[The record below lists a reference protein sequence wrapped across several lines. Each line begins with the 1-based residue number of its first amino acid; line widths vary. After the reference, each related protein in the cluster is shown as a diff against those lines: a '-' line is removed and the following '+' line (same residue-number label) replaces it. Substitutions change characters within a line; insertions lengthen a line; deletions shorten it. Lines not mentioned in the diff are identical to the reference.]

1 MLNYEEVKERKR
13 GRTKMGDTIIRE
25 VEQDKRETGTSR
37 GTGGTGSAKGTSPT
51 DTKTT
56 AGRTGGGT
64 GGGTGGTTANKEK
77 VISTMVDVEEQKRLE
92 RNAKRRE
99 RYAKQKA
106 EGTLKPKKVNNK
118 KSKEVIET
126 NQIETLIKTISVMV
140 SSRQG
145 QEHWLLLDSEV
156 KAIAEPLTNILKD
169 SDAFSSISEHSNAV
183 ALVVACITIIL
194 PRTIKSVTDINAKKK
209 KKREV
214 LKNVE
219 LRGSKTK
226 NITNDKGNNRNT
238 SANDKNDGSNA
249 IWYGD
254 AISL

>member
-1 MLNYEEVKERKR
+1 
-13 GRTKMGDTIIRE
+13 MGESIIKQ
-25 VEQDKRETGTSR
+25 VEPINRETGT
-37 GTGGTGSAKGTSPT
+37 GTGGTGSTKSSSST
-51 DTKTT
+51 DTRTKSGGSRGDRSGGSGGKTT
-56 AGRTGGGT
+56 
-64 GGGTGGTTANKEK
+64 NEKE
-77 VISTMVDVEEQKRLE
+77 VVSSVVDVEEQKRLE

-118 KSKEVIET
+118 KTKEVIET
-126 NQIETLIKTISVMV
+126 NQIETLLKTVSVMI
-140 SSRQG
+140 SSRKG

-169 SDAFSSISEHSNAV
+169 SNAFSSITEHSNAV
-183 ALVVACITIIL
+183 ALVIACITIIL

-226 NITNDKGNNRNT
+226 NISDAKRNDRSI
-238 SANDKNDGSNA
+238 SADDKNNGSNA
-249 IWYGD
+249 IWYGN
-254 AISL
+254 AIS

>member
-1 MLNYEEVKERKR
+1 
-13 GRTKMGDTIIRE
+13 MGESIIKQ
-25 VEQDKRETGTSR
+25 VEPINRETGT
-37 GTGGTGSAKGTSPT
+37 GTGGTGGDTKSKSST
-51 DTKTT
+51 DT
-56 AGRTGGGT
+56 RTNT
-64 GGGTGGTTANKEK
+64 GGTGGTGTGGRTGGRTTEEKE
-77 VISTMVDVEEQKRLE
+77 VVSTVVNVEEEKRLE
-92 RNAKRRE
+92 RNRKRRE

-106 EGTLKPKKVNNK
+106 EGTQKPKKVNTK

-126 NQIETLIKTISVMV
+126 SQIETLIKTISVMV
-140 SSRQG
+140 SSRPG

-169 SDAFSSISEHSNAV
+169 SSAFSSISEHSNAV

-214 LKNVE
+214 MKNVE
-219 LRGSKTK
+219 LRGSQRK
-226 NITNDKGNNRNT
+226 NITNDKRNNGNT
-238 SANDKNDGSNA
+238 STNDKNNGTNT

>member
-1 MLNYEEVKERKR
+1 MDGSIIEEVKPA
-13 GRTKMGDTIIRE
+13 RT
-25 VEQDKRETGTSR
+25 ETRT
-37 GTGGTGSAKGTSPT
+37 GTGGTGNTKSTSPT
-51 DTKTT
+51 DTGT
-56 AGRTGGGT
+56 RTGGTGGTGT

-77 VISTMVDVEEQKRLE
+77 VVSTMVDVEEEKRLE
-92 RNAKRRE
+92 RNRKRRE

-106 EGTLKPKKVNNK
+106 EGTQKPKKVNAK
-118 KSKEVIET
+118 KTKEVIDT

-156 KAIAEPLTNILKD
+156 KALAEPLTNILKD

-183 ALVVACITIIL
+183 ALVIACITIIL
-194 PRTIKSVTDINAKKK
+194 PRTIKSITDISKKK
-209 KKREV
+209 KKEKEV
-214 LKNVE
+214 KKNVE

-226 NITNDKGNNRNT
+226 NITNDKRNNGNT
-238 SANDKNDGSNA
+238 TANDTHNGTNA

-254 AISL
+254 AINL

>member
-1 MLNYEEVKERKR
+1 
-13 GRTKMGDTIIRE
+13 MGESIIKQVEPINRE
-25 VEQDKRETGTSR
+25 VGTGAG
-37 GTGGTGSAKGTSPT
+37 GTGGDTKSKSAT
-51 DTKTT
+51 DTGTT
-56 AGRTGGGT
+56 GRTGGAG
-64 GGGTGGTTANKEK
+64 GAGGTGGTTANKEK
-77 VISTMVDVEEQKRLE
+77 VISTMVDVEEEKRLE
-92 RNAKRRE
+92 RNRKRRE

-106 EGTLKPKKVNNK
+106 EGTQKPKKVNTK
-118 KSKEVIET
+118 KSKEVIDT
-126 NQIETLIKTISVMV
+126 TQIETLIKTISVMV

-156 KAIAEPLTNILKD
+156 KALAEPLTNILKD
-169 SDAFSSISEHSNAV
+169 SNAFTSISEHSNAV

-194 PRTIKSVTDINAKKK
+194 PRTIKSITDINAK

-226 NITNDKGNNRNT
+226 NITNDTGNNRNT
-238 SANDKNDGSNA
+238 SANDKNNGSNA

-254 AISL
+254 AISI